1 MTLFDA
7 STWIGSWPFA
17 FLEAHTPRSLVSHL
31 RRHGIGR
38 ALVSPLDGVF
48 APEPGP
54 ANRALLRATRSFP
67 GLLPVPLINPTL
79 ANWPDELAACAADAR
94 VRVVRVL
101 PSYHRVPL
109 GGAGMRRLVA
119 ELEARGLRLALQV
132 RLIDE
137 RHEYHGLS
145 LKPVALAAL
154 TRFLASFPDTPVLVS
169 GLLRSEVAKL
179 APSHPRMLVD
189 LSYAEWLDTVRTLLV
204 SARPEQLVFASHAP
218 FLVTAAATAK
228 LDAAR
233 LPSPR
238 RELIAHRNL
247 DRFLSP

>member
-1 MTLFDA
+1 MTPFDA

-17 FLEAHTPRSLVSHL
+17 FLEAHTPRSLVNHL

-48 APEPGP
+48 APEPGR

-79 ANWPDELAACAADAR
+79 ANWQDELATCAEDAR

-109 GGAGMRRLVA
+109 GGAGMRRLVG

-154 TRFLASFPDTPVLVS
+154 TRFLATYPNTPVLVS

-189 LSYAEWLDTVRTLLV
+189 LAYAEWLDTVRTLLV
-204 SARPEQLVFASHAP
+204 STRPEQLVFASHTP

-233 LPSPR
+233 LPSSR
-238 RELIAHRNL
+238 RKLIAHRNL
-247 DRFLSP
+247 DRFLVP

>member
-1 MTLFDA
+1 MTPFDA

-17 FLEAHTPRSLVSHL
+17 FLEAHTPRSLVNHL

-48 APEPGP
+48 APDPGR
-54 ANRALLRATRSFP
+54 ANRALLRATRSFL

-79 ANWPDELAACAADAR
+79 ANWQDELATCAEDAR

-109 GGAGMRRLVA
+109 GGAGMRRLVG

-154 TRFLASFPDTPVLVS
+154 TRFLATYPNTPVLVS

-189 LSYAEWLDTVRTLLV
+189 LAYAEWLDTVRTLLV
-204 SARPEQLVFASHAP
+204 STLPEQLVFASHTP

-233 LPSPR
+233 LPSSR
-238 RELIAHRNL
+238 RKLIAHRNL
-247 DRFLSP
+247 DRFLVP

>member
-1 MTLFDA
+1 MTPFDA

-17 FLEAHTPRSLVSHL
+17 LLEAHTPRSLVNHL

-48 APEPGP
+48 APEPGR

-79 ANWPDELAACAADAR
+79 ANWPDELAVCAEDAR

-109 GGAGMRRLVA
+109 GGAGMRRLVG

-154 TRFLASFPDTPVLVS
+154 TRFLATYPNTPVLVS

-189 LSYAEWLDTVRTLLV
+189 LAYAEWLDTVRTLLV
-204 SARPEQLVFASHAP
+204 STRPEQLVFASHTP

-233 LPSPR
+233 LPSSR
-238 RELIAHRNL
+238 RKLIAHRNL
-247 DRFLSP
+247 DRFLVP